1 MTLNSF
7 NNAIAQFEND
17 MHQVIMHL
25 DDVIKFEQEGDVDQA
40 SRMLEDLQWRAL
52 KLVKDAQAIKA
63 IVNRHHPEKRD
74 RS

>member
-1 MTLNSF
+1 MNLKNF

-17 MHQVIMHL
+17 MHSVIMHL
-25 DDVIKFEQEGDVDQA
+25 DHVIKFEQEGDVDQSA
-40 SRMLEDLQWRAL
+40 RMLEDLHWRAL